1 MTKFTKS
8 ETLRYIL
15 VVGLNTGITYLIYL
29 LVLLFAQYII
39 AYTVSYVS
47 GIVISY
53 VLNSLL
59 VFRQPLQ
66 WSKAIQYPV
75 VYVVQFIIGSI
86 LITFFVEV
94 LAIDPSLAALANV
107 IVLLPISF
115 ILTRFILT
123 RDAPPSP

>member
-1 MTKFTKS
+1 MTKFIKS

-15 VVGLNTGITYLIYL
+15 VGGLNTGITYLIYL

-53 VLNSLL
+53 VLNSLF

-75 VYVVQFIIGSI
+75 VYVVQFVIGSI

>member
-15 VVGLNTGITYLIYL
+15 VGGLNTGITYLIYL

>member
-1 MTKFTKS
+1 MTKFIKS
-8 ETLRYIL
+8 ETLRYII
-15 VVGLNTGITYLIYL
+15 VGGLNTGITYLIYL

-75 VYVVQFIIGSI
+75 VY
-86 LITFFVEV
+86 
-94 LAIDPSLAALANV
+94 
-107 IVLLPISF
+107 
-115 ILTRFILT
+115 
-123 RDAPPSP
+123 